1 MTGGL
6 ATLEHVEVPGQAAP
20 SRPQPNGRR
29 RFIYAVTA
37 GMAIV
42 TVPYLWVLWD
52 LWTGQPSLLRWVGS
66 GQFYDLQA
74 RAMLAGHLY
83 IPNGSIGIEAFV
95 HGGHQYTYFGLFPS
109 LIRIPVVLFTT
120 SYDAKLTSAALLLSW
135 VATGCFSALLLWRVR
150 ILMRGSAVLG
160 RAEAASY
167 GVLVAAIT
175 GGSVL
180 VYLAATPFV
189 YNEDFAWSVALT
201 LGSVFALLGVLER
214 PSWGRVT
221 AAGILVLFTNLDR
234 TPTGYACVIGALL
247 VAAWFL
253 LGRDNGD
260 NRRWVLP
267 MVVVGLVPLAV
278 SCAVTWIKFGLPFG
292 LPMADQVWAHVNA
305 HRRYFLAANNGK
317 AFSVRFIPSTA
328 FAYLQPFGI
337 RFSSVFP
344 FITLPTAP
352 AAAYGGVV
360 LDQTYQ
366 TGSIPATMPLLFLL
380 SCWGAI
386 TAFRRRQVGRVAL
399 LRIPILTAAL
409 GVTGVLV
416 WGYIADRYLADFL
429 PLLVAASAVGLVDI
443 WRRVNGC
450 SPSFRWVTLTA
461 ITALGAFSVIAN
473 VAASITPAA
482 QWTPAQLGRF
492 VSIQH
497 QITPGALAHSV
508 ERGSTIP
515 NWAPANQLFDA
526 GDCAGLYLSTGV
538 TFKDVPGQQIQ
549 HFGWLPVQQEPGF
562 NHTIS
567 FKLNVPVSQIRHPFP
582 ILTYGP
588 STLALEP
595 IGPGQ
600 VGFKVE
606 NPGGPA
612 IPWPTTLSP
621 NIAPLLR
628 PGVPIDI
635 TVMTDPYLH
644 RIGVKW
650 VGGGWLLEH
659 YLGGRGP
666 AVVMSTGT
674 QTGGG
679 LPPVSVSDITV
690 PTKDR
695 LCQRIV
701 RTLRP
706 ANATAAPPAR

>member
-6 ATLEHVEVPGQAAP
+6 ATLEHIEVPEETEEP
-20 SRPQPNGRR
+20 RPLQRDRR
-29 RFIYAVTA
+29 RFVSAVTA

-42 TVPYLWVLWD
+42 TVPYLWILWD

-66 GQFYDLQA
+66 GQFYDLQG
-74 RAMLAGHLY
+74 RAILAGHLY
-83 IPNGSIGIEAFV
+83 IPNGSIGIEAFL

-109 LIRIPVVLFTT
+109 LIRIPVLLLTN
-120 SYDAKLTSAALLLSW
+120 SYDAKLTAAALLLSW
-135 VATGCFSALLLWRVR
+135 VTTGCFSALLLWRVR
-150 ILMRGSAVLG
+150 ILMRGSALLG

-221 AAGILVLFTNLDR
+221 AAGVLILFTNLDR

-253 LGRDNGD
+253 LGRDGRD
-260 NRRWVLP
+260 NRRWVVP
-267 MVVVGLVPLAV
+267 MIVAGLVPLAV

-292 LPMADQVWAHVNA
+292 LPMADQVWAHINA
-305 HRRYFLAANNGK
+305 HRRYFLAANKGK
-317 AFSVRFIPSTA
+317 AFSVGFIPSTA

-380 SCWGAI
+380 TCWGAI
-386 TAFRRRQVGRVAL
+386 TAFRRRPVGRVAL
-399 LRIPILTAAL
+399 LRIPILTAAV

-416 WGYIADRYLADFL
+416 WGYIAERYLADFL
-429 PLLVAASAVGLVDI
+429 PLLVTAGAVGLVDV
-443 WRRVNGC
+443 WRRVEGR
-450 SPSFRWVTLTA
+450 SPRFRWLTLAVVTV
-461 ITALGAFSVIAN
+461 LGAFSVIAN
-473 VAASITPAA
+473 VSASITPAA

-497 QITPGALAHSV
+497 QVTPGALAHSV

-515 NWAPANQLFDA
+515 NWAPAGQLFDA

-538 TFKDVPGQQIQ
+538 TFKDIPGQQIQ
-549 HFGWLPVQQEPGF
+549 HFGWLPVQQEADF

-567 FKLNVPVSQIRHPFP
+567 FTLNVPVSQIRQPVP

-588 STLALEP
+588 STLALAP
-595 IGPGQ
+595 IGPGE
-600 VGFKVE
+600 VGFRLE

-612 IPWPTTLSP
+612 IPWPTTSSP
-621 NIAPLLR
+621 DIAPLLR
-628 PGVPIDI
+628 VGVPLDI
-635 TVMTDPYLH
+635 SVMTDPYLH
-644 RIGVKW
+644 RLGVKW
-650 VGGGWLLEH
+650 VGGGWLLQH

-666 AVVMSTGT
+666 AVVSNTGVEA
-674 QTGGG
+674 GGS
-679 LPPVSVSDITV
+679 PPSVSVTDITV
-690 PTKDR
+690 PTKDL
-695 LCQRIV
+695 LCQHIV
-701 RTLRP
+701 GSLRH
-706 ANATAAPPAR
+706 ANVTAARGS